1 MIGRIYILDDD
12 REKFLPLTLT
22 RPLAEIRA
30 GAFAFRERL
39 QRLFPNAKIGVSAP
53 ANVAEVWTSRT
64 RIPANRLPDGEG
76 PVLAVKAN
84 YAFDQ
89 FFRDKAEVSEPGTA
103 FLCDGE
109 VFAVL
114 ADFDSHPE
122 RLSDKGMRKIELSVE
137 KIPAIWDVVN
147 INDVLIQLDFR
158 RFFGP
163 CMAGEVHRSAT
174 IYSPDSVFIAEG
186 AEICAGAVIDARNGP
201 VIISQR
207 SVIRPGAVIEGP
219 CYIGPDCT
227 VVSGWI
233 RPGCSFGPQCRVGG
247 EIEATIFQGYANKYH
262 EGFVGHSYIG
272 EWVNLGALTT
282 TSDLKNNYGVIRI
295 DFGDGEINTNRIK
308 VGSFIGD
315 HSKTGIGTLLN
326 SGTYIGVGVNH
337 YGTGLP
343 PKFVPSFSWGGAE
356 GYIEYDVEKA
366 ISTAKTAMSRRGV
379 EMSVEEERLL
389 REIHSSRKNS
399 KRY

>member
-1 MIGRIYILDDD
+1 MIGRIYILEDD
-12 REKFLPLTLT
+12 REKYLPLTLT

-30 GAFAFRERL
+30 GAFTFRERL
-39 QRLFPNAKIGVSAP
+39 QKLFPTAKIAVSAP
-53 ANVAEVWTSRT
+53 SIVAEVWTSRT
-64 RIPANRLPDGEG
+64 GIPANRLPDGEG
-76 PVLAVKAN
+76 PILAVKPN

-89 FFRDKAEVSEPGTA
+89 FFRDKAEVTESGTA

-114 ADFDSHPE
+114 ADFDNPPD

-163 CMAGEVHRSAT
+163 SMVGEVHRAAT
-174 IYSPDSVFIAEG
+174 IYSPGSVFIAEG
-186 AEICAGAVIDARNGP
+186 AEISAGAVVDARNGP
-201 VIISQR
+201 VIICQR

-233 RPGCSFGPQCRVGG
+233 RPGCSFGPNCRIGG
-247 EIEATIFQGYANKYH
+247 EIEASIFQGYSNKYH
-262 EGFVGHSYIG
+262 EGFIGHSYIG

-282 TSDLKNNYGVIRI
+282 TSDLKNNYGVIRV
-295 DFGDGEINTNRIK
+295 DFGEGEIDTKRIK

-326 SGTYIGVGVNH
+326 SGTYIGASVNH

-343 PKFVPSFSWGGAE
+343 PKFIPSFSWGGAE

-366 ISTAKTAMSRRGV
+366 ISTAKIVMFRRGL
-379 EMSVEEERLL
+379 EMAAVEEKLL

-399 KRY
+399 KSY